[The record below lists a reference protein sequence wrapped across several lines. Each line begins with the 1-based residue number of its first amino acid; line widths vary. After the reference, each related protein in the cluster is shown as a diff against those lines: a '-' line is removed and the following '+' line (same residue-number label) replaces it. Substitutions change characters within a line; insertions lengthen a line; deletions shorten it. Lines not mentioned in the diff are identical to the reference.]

1 MTEKIGNMSKYY
13 FLFAF
18 FCGFCSGGFA
28 ANPESQV
35 LSKAEKTV
43 DALYKN
49 LSSVSNKNTSTAIV
63 SKIKYDFEGYFESA
77 DQHCPNEFKR
87 IWQQNAGVV
96 ALTTDIRPARY
107 FDFFFQIFR
116 DEYYSN
122 CSFSYERLNSCIVK
136 EPEFMKNEAPARL
149 AQVIVRKVYLRNN
162 VPFGAFNDTLV
173 VGLQEMKIRA
183 WANNASRHSIGY
195 FGGDILDIEQ
205 LKVSAALAYNSKQY
219 YKAYQIYQSIVQK
232 YPEEGDPYYRMA
244 IMLYKKDYGYNM
256 GKKER
261 QRLILDYLDKA
272 IRHGGST
279 TKRCADNMKY
289 WITC

>member
-1 MTEKIGNMSKYY
+1 
-13 FLFAF
+13 
-18 FCGFCSGGFA
+18 
-28 ANPESQV
+28 
-35 LSKAEKTV
+35 
-43 DALYKN
+43 
-49 LSSVSNKNTSTAIV
+49 
-63 SKIKYDFEGYFESA
+63 
-77 DQHCPNEFKR
+77 
-87 IWQQNAGVV
+87 
-96 ALTTDIRPARY
+96 
-107 FDFFFQIFR
+107 
-116 DEYYSN
+116 
-122 CSFSYERLNSCIVK
+122 
-136 EPEFMKNEAPARL
+136 MKNEAPARL

-183 WANNASRHSIGY
+183 WANKASRHSIGY